1 MQYDVE
7 YRRYSPS
14 YYSAIVYSYRIR
26 LKKLVVSFEAA
37 PCGIAI
43 EVTVAAEELEAITEL
58 LLLLPVVAPV
68 FPEIARS
75 SSSLLFP
82 GPEFL
87 EPGPEL
93 LELEPEFSDVADA
106 TISKVFGTQDNERI
120 ISAVDRSH
128 NIVLLLLLFPFSP
141 LIFR

>member
-1 MQYDVE
+1 LWDSNRSNSGS
-7 YRRYSPS
+7 RRVGSS
-14 YYSAIVYSYRIR
+14 NGVAIV
-26 LKKLVVSFEAA
+26 
-37 PCGIAI
+37 
-43 EVTVAAEELEAITEL
+43 L
-58 LLLLPVVAPV
+58 LSVVAPV

-93 LELEPEFSDVADA
+93 LESEPEFSDVANA

-120 ISAVDRSH
+120 ISAVDGSH
-128 NIVLLLLLFPFSP
+128 NNYFTSRKPSP
-141 LIFR
+141 RSDLYCSTPVFGTLSETAWPSNPSTISFGIL

>member
-1 MQYDVE
+1 MMWSIV
-7 YRRYSPS
+7 
-14 YYSAIVYSYRIR
+14 AILQVIIAPLSTVTGFGS
-26 LKKLVVSFEAA
+26 KKLVVSFEAA

-87 EPGPEL
+87 EPGP
-93 LELEPEFSDVADA
+93 
-106 TISKVFGTQDNERI
+106 
-120 ISAVDRSH
+120 RSYWSR
-128 NIVLLLLLFPFSP
+128 SP
-141 LIFR
+141 NFLM